1 MQQFLRKMDEN
12 EIKWYVI
19 GSVTRGRELRIRD
32 ELRRDAHECFV
43 PLRYEVKELKGKRQR
58 ILVPAIKG
66 YIFVRGTLDEVRDAI
81 KFRRDGLFIRKSTF
95 SNREDYL
102 SVSEHDMCNF
112 IAVSE
117 QAGENIT
124 YYKPDEIQLQVGD
137 KIRVNGGL
145 YDGREGVIL
154 RIKGKRRRQ
163 LVVSIPGVIYAAV
176 ELEPD
181 LIELATSEEQQ
192 KSSPEKAPKEKFRSR
207 NIEEDKKLLY
217 ELARRLLFEVPTSYQ
232 HEKEYY
238 LLISEL
244 RRVRGRVMPYKG
256 YVAAQEAEFALP
268 LYLTAVKLED
278 DVEAAEQ
285 RLRQEM
291 DRLQDK
297 SFLKLRI
304 RLYLAQ
310 LSGDEASRSFVE
322 QQIASWKGHR
332 LSPKQ
337 KDFLVDYKL
346 VFSSSQKD

>member
-1 MQQFLRKMDEN
+1 MDEN

-43 PLRYEVKELKGKRQR
+43 PLRYEVKKLKGKRQR

-102 SVSEHDMCNF
+102 SVSEHDMRNF

-192 KSSPEKAPKEKFRSR
+192 KSSPEKAPKEKSRSR

-244 RRVRGRVMPYKG
+244 RRVRERVMPYKG
-256 YVAAQEAEFALP
+256 YVAAQEAELALP

-285 RLRQEM
+285 RLRQVM

-310 LSGDEASRSFVE
+310 LAGDEASRSFVE

-346 VFSSSQKD
+346 VFNVPQKD